1 MIFPKEIFKM
11 ILKKDKDIFISKKL
25 NLLLQKRLEKTYSD
39 GQDYFIYQRFN
50 QILINFDFYPIENVI
65 VFSYLNKNNDFVSVS
80 HN

>member
-25 NLLLQKRLEKTYSD
+25 NLLLQKRLEKTYRD

>member
-1 MIFPKEIFKM
+1 M